1 MVSVTVDVVVSVGTG
16 LGVNWLQML
25 GLKMPSPVDIIG
37 LLDMDVVIDNS
48 EVEGA
53 L

>member
-1 MVSVTVDVVVSVGTG
+1 MVSVTVDVVISVGTG

-37 LLDMDVVIDNS
+37 LLDMDDVIDNS
-48 EVEGA
+48 EV
-53 L
+53 

>member
-1 MVSVTVDVVVSVGTG
+1 MVSVTVDVVVAVGTG

-37 LLDMDVVIDNS
+37 LLDIDVVIDNS

-53 L
+53 S

>member
-1 MVSVTVDVVVSVGTG
+1 MDVVVAVGTG
-16 LGVNWLQML
+16 LGVDWLQML

-37 LLDMDVVIDNS
+37 LLDIDVVIDNS

-53 L
+53 S